1 MALAFNDLLTMLG
14 DDKNFPKVQEVT
26 PVNAQL
32 GFKLVITPQGTS
44 GLPTTSIT
52 ISDALVAKPMNAE
65 PFVKENFSYDFGMQ
79 NAFVPMPKIG
89 RNFYNLTGTFFNS
102 IPTYA
107 GIYSFINL
115 ISNANSLIL
124 CRMELQGGGLLNQQ
138 RLVMR
143 NSCIYDRP
151 NFLGIAAGATDI
163 TEIETAFS
171 IAGSIDFTNTTI
183 GDNLTNI
190 ISSLGSVLGATGVA

>member
-1 MALAFNDLLTMLG
+1 MAMTFDELNNLLGT
-14 DDKNFPKVQEVT
+14 DRNFPAVQEIT

-32 GFKLVITPQGTS
+32 GFKLVVTPQATS
-44 GLPTTSIT
+44 GLPPTSIT
-52 ISDALVAKPMNAE
+52 LSDVLVAKPMNAE

-89 RNFYNLTGTFFNS
+89 RNFYNLTGTFFNC

-115 ISNANSLIL
+115 LSNANSLIL
-124 CRMELQGGGLLNQQ
+124 CRMELQGGSAPTMQ

-171 IAGSIDFTNTTI
+171 IAGSIDFSNTQI
-183 GDNLTNI
+183 GDGLTNI
-190 ISSLGSVLGATGVA
+190 MSSLGSILGATGVV

>member
-1 MALAFNDLLTMLG
+1 MVMTFDELNNLLGT
-14 DDKNFPKVQEVT
+14 DRNFQAVQEIT

-32 GFKLVITPQGTS
+32 GFKLVVTPQATS

-52 ISDALVAKPMNAE
+52 LSDVLVAKPMNAE

-89 RNFYNLTGTFFNS
+89 RNFYNLTGTFFNCIS
-102 IPTYA
+102 TYA

-115 ISNANSLIL
+115 LSNANSLIL
-124 CRMELQGGGLLNQQ
+124 CRMELQGGSAPTIQ

-171 IAGSIDFTNTTI
+171 IAGSIDFSNTQI
-183 GDNLTNI
+183 GDGLTNI
-190 ISSLGSVLGATGVA
+190 MSSLGSILGATGVV

>member
-1 MALAFNDLLTMLG
+1 MNLDELMTMLG
-14 DDKNFPKVQEVT
+14 DNLNYPKVQEIT

-32 GFKLVITPQGTS
+32 GFKLIVTPQISS

-52 ISDALVAKPMNAE
+52 LSDVLVAKVMNAE

-107 GIYSFINL
+107 GLYAFINL
-115 ISNANSLIL
+115 LSTANSLIL
-124 CRMELQGGGLLNQQ
+124 CRMELQGGTTLAPQ

-151 NFLGIAAGATDI
+151 NFMGITAGATDI
-163 TEIETAFS
+163 TEIESAFS
-171 IAGSIDFTNTTI
+171 IAGSIDFSNTTI

-190 ISSLGSVLGATGVA
+190 ISSLGSILGATGVS

>member
-1 MALAFNDLLTMLG
+1 MAMTFDELNNLLGT
-14 DDKNFPKVQEVT
+14 DRNFPAVQEIT

-32 GFKLVITPQGTS
+32 GFKLVVTPQATS

-52 ISDALVAKPMNAE
+52 LSDVLVAKPMNAE

-89 RNFYNLTGTFFNS
+89 RNFYNLTGTFFNC

-115 ISNANSLIL
+115 LSNANSLIL
-124 CRMELQGGGLLNQQ
+124 CRMELQGGSAPTMQ

-171 IAGSIDFTNTTI
+171 IAGSIDFSNTQI
-183 GDNLTNI
+183 GDGLTNI
-190 ISSLGSVLGATGVA
+190 MSSLGSILGATGVV

>member
-1 MALAFNDLLTMLG
+1 MNLDELMTMLG
-14 DDKNFPKVQEVT
+14 DNLNYPKVQEIT

-32 GFKLVITPQGTS
+32 GFKLIVTPQISS

-52 ISDALVAKPMNAE
+52 LSDVLVAKVMNAE

-107 GIYSFINL
+107 GLYAFINL
-115 ISNANSLIL
+115 LSTANSLIL
-124 CRMELQGGGLLNQQ
+124 CRMELQGGTTLAPQ

-151 NFLGIAAGATDI
+151 NFMGITAGATDI
-163 TEIETAFS
+163 TEIESAFS
-171 IAGSIDFTNTTI
+171 IAGSIDFSNTTI

-190 ISSLGSVLGATGVA
+190 MSSLGSILGATGVA

>member
-1 MALAFNDLLTMLG
+1 MTFDELLNSMG
-14 DDKNFPKVQEVT
+14 DNLNYPKVQEVA

-32 GFKLVITPQGTS
+32 GFKLIVTPQVSS

-107 GIYSFINL
+107 GIYAFINL
-115 ISNANSLIL
+115 LSNANSLIL
-124 CRMELQGGGLLNQQ
+124 CRMELQGSTKAAMQ

-190 ISSLGSVLGATGVA
+190 ISSLGSILGATGVT

>member
-1 MALAFNDLLTMLG
+1 MTFDELMTMLG
-14 DDKNFPKVQEVT
+14 DNMNYPKVQEIA

-32 GFKLVITPQGTS
+32 GFKLIVTPQISS

-52 ISDALVAKPMNAE
+52 LSDVLVAKVMNAE

-107 GIYSFINL
+107 GLYAFINL
-115 ISNANSLIL
+115 LSTANSLIL
-124 CRMELQGGGLLNQQ
+124 CRMELQGGTALAPQ

-151 NFLGIAAGATDI
+151 NFMGITAGATDI
-163 TEIETAFS
+163 TEIESAFS
-171 IAGSIDFTNTTI
+171 IAGSIDFSNTTI

-190 ISSLGSVLGATGVA
+190 MSSLGTILGATGVT

>member
-1 MALAFNDLLTMLG
+1 MAMTFDELNNLLGT
-14 DDKNFPKVQEVT
+14 DRNFPAVQEIT

-32 GFKLVITPQGTS
+32 GFKLVVTPQATS

-52 ISDALVAKPMNAE
+52 LSDVLVAKPMNAE

-89 RNFYNLTGTFFNS
+89 RNFYNLTGTFFNC

-115 ISNANSLIL
+115 LSNANSLIL
-124 CRMELQGGGLLNQQ
+124 CRMELQGGSAPTIQ

-171 IAGSIDFTNTTI
+171 IAGSIDFSNTQI
-183 GDNLTNI
+183 GDGLTNI
-190 ISSLGSVLGATGVA
+190 MSSLGSILGATGVV

>member
-1 MALAFNDLLTMLG
+1 MDCLLH
-14 DDKNFPKVQEVT
+14 
-26 PVNAQL
+26 
-32 GFKLVITPQGTS
+32 
-44 GLPTTSIT
+44 SIT

-115 ISNANSLIL
+115 LSNANSLIL
-124 CRMELQGGGLLNQQ
+124 CRMELQGGGLLNPQ